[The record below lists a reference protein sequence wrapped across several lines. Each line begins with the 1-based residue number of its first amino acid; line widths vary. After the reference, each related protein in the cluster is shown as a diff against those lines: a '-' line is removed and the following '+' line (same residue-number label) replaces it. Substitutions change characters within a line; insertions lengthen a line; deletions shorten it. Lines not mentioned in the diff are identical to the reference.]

1 MSWLSKQLR
10 SAKKRLKSTLRSVE
24 RNVKKYALP
33 VLALIPGPLQIP
45 AAAALAVQGVRQ
57 QDRAD
62 DQAQE
67 LIDVL
72 SSPPLADTL
81 PLPVPMAD
89 PAPPELAPVEIPA
102 PVVVPDAPALPAGP
116 IPFADFVPQYSGGG
130 IPVSLPIVPPGGF
143 FGFAQQTPAAQRSM
157 GAVRTRASSSRRRRR
172 KAKASSAAPRRRRRR
187 SGGNK
192 FVKGSAA
199 ARRHMA
205 KLRAMR
211 KK

>member
-1 MSWLSKQLR
+1 VSWLSKQLR
-10 SAKKRLKSTLRSVE
+10 SAKKRLKSTLKSVE
-24 RNVKKYALP
+24 KNVKKYALP

-45 AAAALAVQGVRQ
+45 AAAALAVQGVRS

-62 DQAQE
+62 EQAQD

-72 SSPPLADTL
+72 SAPPLADTL
-81 PLPVPMAD
+81 PVPVPMAD
-89 PAPPELAPVEIPA
+89 PAPPELVPEPIQP
-102 PVVVPDAPALPAGP
+102 PPTVPDIPSLLSGP

-157 GAVRTRASSSRRRRR
+157 GAMRSRASGTRKRRR
-172 KAKASSAAPRRRRRR
+172 KAKKAAAAPRRRRR
-187 SGGNK
+187 SSGNK
-192 FVKGSAA
+192 FTKGSAA
-199 ARRHMA
+199 AKRHMA

-211 KK
+211 KR

>member
-1 MSWLSKQLR
+1 MSWLSKQLK

-62 DQAQE
+62 EQAQE

-72 SSPPLADTL
+72 SAPALSDAL
-81 PLPVPMAD
+81 PVPVPMAE
-89 PAPPELAPVEIPA
+89 PTAPELVQVEIPA
-102 PVVVPDAPALPAGP
+102 PVTVPDAPALPAGP
-116 IPFADFVPQYSGGG
+116 VPFSDFIPQFSGGG

-157 GAVRTRASSSRRRRR
+157 GAVRTRASATRRRRR
-172 KAKASSAAPRRRRRR
+172 KAKKVASPRRRRR
-187 SGGNK
+187 SSGNK
-192 FVKGSAA
+192 FTKGSAA
-199 ARRHMA
+199 AKRHMA

-211 KK
+211 KR